1 MTYIYAPT
9 QEYPFT
15 PQQIAEAYPNTSFP
29 RDGAARDAAFAE
41 RGYHRVVRADEPAYD
56 PATHKVAKHTVPAL
70 VDGTWTLGWDVV
82 ALTQEELDAALADW
96 RQRATCTPRQMRLA
110 LLDIGLLDDLE
121 AMVANLPRAV
131 RVEWEY
137 SVLLERKNP
146 QWDTLGTLMTPA
158 KTPEDIDNVFRLA
171 MTKG

>member
-1 MTYIYAPT
+1 MTYIYTPDGA
-9 QEYPFT
+9 YPISARDI
-15 PQQIAEAYPNTSFP
+15 QAIYPNTSFP
-29 RDGAARDAAFAE
+29 RDEAQRDAAFAE

-56 PATHKVAKHTVPAL
+56 PATHKAVKHTTPAL
-70 VDGTWTLGWDVV
+70 VNGTWTLGWDVV
-82 ALTQEELDAALADW
+82 ALTQGELAANLAAW
-96 RQRATCTPRQMRLA
+96 RQQATCTPRQFRLA
-110 LLDIGLLDDLE
+110 LLDIDLLDDLE

-146 QWDTLGTLMTPA
+146 QWDTLGALMTPA
-158 KTPEDIDNVFRLA
+158 KTPEDIDDVFRLA